1 MTTSAAVTAA
11 VGDWLVVCISADN
24 AGSGGSSSI
33 AGVSDSQSNTW
44 TERLTT
50 NQDPA
55 GASAGITLAVYTC
68 EVTSALTNGTVTVSF
83 SPNTTSKTFTVQRI
97 QPGSGEIVTF
107 DSVGAG
113 STGAGTTMSAGA
125 VSVTNGHTIFG
136 ATAIESLDT
145 ITADSDTTNGSWS
158 TQYTEVAST
167 GTQATSARIGTQF
180 KTVTA
185 TDDQTYNTTTGSSR
199 DYAIN
204 YMIVYPDTAQSLDIV
219 ADLGEFV
226 LTGEDAGLLR
236 GFPLIADLG
245 AFALTGNTTDLLTA
259 RLVGADAGAFVLSG
273 NAVELKIA
281 TGYTREG
288 RNTLPADNADLA
300 VDYSS
305 ADKDDVATDD
315 DVFVSATGLYAIHQY
330 KTLVPSTAYPLEI
343 RWKGKSSAPAS
354 KLPVKIEIWDVTESE
369 WVLLATNSTA
379 AANTEFQITVTVPA
393 ISLSDYLGNETV
405 SVRVWTG
412 GDDDA

>member
-1 MTTSAAVTAA
+1 
-11 VGDWLVVCISADN
+11 
-24 AGSGGSSSI
+24 
-33 AGVSDSQSNTW
+33 
-44 TERLTT
+44 
-50 NQDPA
+50 
-55 GASAGITLAVYTC
+55 
-68 EVTSALTNGTVTVSF
+68 
-83 SPNTTSKTFTVQRI
+83 
-97 QPGSGEIVTF
+97 
-107 DSVGAG
+107 
-113 STGAGTTMSAGA
+113 MSAGA